1 MKKDYIAPEAEV
13 VSFDVEEDLLSG
25 GEPGG
30 DTSVIE
36 WGD

>member
-25 GEPGG
+25 EPGG

-36 WGD
+36 WGN